1 MHHRTSRTNNSPLF
15 YTTDL
20 INYTPNTSPIKTRLP
35 NRDFKTQGYRQTT
48 NTDQQPPPV
57 SQPYPDHQPATRN
70 QHRMEPNTPTQ
81 TFRVRAENVINAGGI
96 LTNTHT
102 PIIHLHRPTQ
112 PSPSRARPPPP
123 PRNVLL
129 TNLTSPRSKSRH
141 EDQRQNQQARESK
154 CCATYIIEVNN
165 QHPIPPRIPTFKK
178 FLPSLRSRILSI
190 TLKGVV
196 WLNLRTGRKICP

>member
-1 MHHRTSRTNNSPLF
+1 MKGHKKTPPLASPATGDILCNKQRAQMRRPSCTDREHLKDIAMHHRTSRTNNSPLF

-123 PRNVLL
+123 P
-129 TNLTSPRSKSRH
+129 T
-141 EDQRQNQQARESK
+141 
-154 CCATYIIEVNN
+154 
-165 QHPIPPRIPTFKK
+165 
-178 FLPSLRSRILSI
+178 
-190 TLKGVV
+190 
-196 WLNLRTGRKICP
+196 